1 MRNEGSDLCVLFS
14 VHPGTE
20 SPTSPCYSDIQETDL
35 VSRLFVS
42 GELDLWVLIIEV
54 LVKLLQFLIPM
65 WPRNKIYASSIYL
78 IHMVGFLGPTPV
90 SLSLKPLH
98 VDISHYR

>member
-1 MRNEGSDLCVLFS
+1 MKVAICVCWFP

-20 SPTSPCYSDIQETDL
+20 SPTSPYYSDIQETEL
-35 VSRLFVS
+35 VSRLFS